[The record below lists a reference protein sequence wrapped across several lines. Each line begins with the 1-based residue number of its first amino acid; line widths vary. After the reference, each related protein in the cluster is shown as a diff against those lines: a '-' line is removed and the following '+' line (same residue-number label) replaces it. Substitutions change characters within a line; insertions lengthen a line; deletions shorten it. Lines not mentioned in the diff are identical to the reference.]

1 VSVPSTAEAL
11 SALARVTLRRTLRR
25 KAVWIALAFAL
36 LPRVFVQAMGRRA
49 LVSHSDDAFNVTLL
63 LLAVVPPLFVA
74 GAIGEEI
81 EDRTATYLWSRP
93 LARWTLVVGKLLVLA
108 PLAVAVVCA
117 GWILASLSVDDS
129 LVLPLRTT
137 LAIGA
142 GALAIS
148 VVSAGIATL
157 VPKHGMALTIVYV
170 LADLTIGALP
180 ISLSRLSVTKQAGV
194 IATFQSDTTT
204 IAESAAA
211 MAAIAAVW
219 LIVALRRIR
228 RLEA

>member
-1 VSVPSTAEAL
+1 MSVPSTANAL

-25 KAVWIALAFAL
+25 KALWVALVFAL
-36 LPRVFVQAMGRRA
+36 LPRMFAQLMGARA
-49 LVSHSDDAFNVTLL
+49 LISHSDDAFNVAML

-93 LARWTLVVGKLLVLA
+93 LARWTLVVGKLIVLA
-108 PLAVAVVCA
+108 PLSVVVVCA
-117 GWILASLSVDDS
+117 GWLLASLAVSDS
-129 LVLPLRTT
+129 LISPLATT

-142 GALAIS
+142 GAIAIS

-157 VPKHGMALTIVYV
+157 VPKHGMALSIMYV
-170 LADLTIGALP
+170 LADLLIGAMP
-180 ISLSRLSVTKQAGV
+180 ISLSKLSITKHTGV
-194 IATFQSDTTT
+194 IASFHSDAAT
-204 IAESAAA
+204 IAMSVVG
-211 MAAIAAVW
+211 MAVIAGVW

>member
-1 VSVPSTAEAL
+1 MSVPSTAEAM
-11 SALARVTLRRTLRR
+11 SALARVTLRRTMRR
-25 KAVWIALAFAL
+25 KAVWIALVFAL
-36 LPRVFVQAMGRRA
+36 LPRLFVQAMGQRA
-49 LVSHSDDAFNVTLL
+49 LLSHADDAFNVTLL

-117 GWILASLSVDDS
+117 GWIVARLGLDDS
-129 LVLPLRTT
+129 LVLPVRTT

-142 GALAIS
+142 GALAMS

-157 VPKHGMALTIVYV
+157 VPKHAMALTIVYV
-170 LADLTIGALP
+170 LADLFIGALP
-180 ISLSRLSVTKQAGV
+180 ISLGRLSITRQAGI
-194 IATFQSDTTT
+194 IATNHSDAST
-204 IAESAAA
+204 IAEAAAA
-211 MAAIAAVW
+211 MTVIAGVW
-219 LIVALRRIR
+219 LIVSLLRIR
-228 RLEA
+228 KLEA